1 MIKKIK
7 NYVASEFDFF
17 LVHYELFF
25 FKMKVRESNVK
36 KNEKMQEQ
44 NITYHGPTMFRI
56 GKHAVSIFQGFF
68 FWSLVI
74 SICLPTIVN
83 IWIVLWHIEY
93 TKLKRK

>member
-1 MIKKIK
+1 
-7 NYVASEFDFF
+7 
-17 LVHYELFF
+17 
-25 FKMKVRESNVK
+25 MKVRDSNVK
-36 KNEKMQEQ
+36 KKYEKMQEQ

-74 SICLPTIVN
+74 SIHVCLPTIVN
-83 IWIVLWHIEY
+83 IWIVLWHVEY

>member
-1 MIKKIK
+1 
-7 NYVASEFDFF
+7 
-17 LVHYELFF
+17 
-25 FKMKVRESNVK
+25 MKVRESNVKK

-56 GKHAVSIFQGFF
+56 EKHAVSIFQGFF

-83 IWIVLWHIEY
+83 IWIVLWHVEY

>member
-1 MIKKIK
+1 
-7 NYVASEFDFF
+7 
-17 LVHYELFF
+17 
-25 FKMKVRESNVK
+25 
-36 KNEKMQEQ
+36 MQEQ

-83 IWIVLWHIEY
+83 IWIVLWHVEY
-93 TKLKRK
+93 TKLKNKISFCDTLTLIKTGVPLQIVIFVKMSLIC

>member
-1 MIKKIK
+1 
-7 NYVASEFDFF
+7 
-17 LVHYELFF
+17 
-25 FKMKVRESNVK
+25 
-36 KNEKMQEQ
+36 MQEQ

-74 SICLPTIVN
+74 LMHVCLPTIVN
-83 IWIVLWHIEY
+83 IWIVLWHVEY